1 MVFIP
6 HFFSGNVI
14 GKRFTDGRFPDSWI
28 WTSCRRSSFP
38 NAKRKKMLNYI
49 RVHLYLLKNISKRML
64 EEFGNGLVTR
74 NEYRIYKELK
84 ENGEVQNL
92 RQSKDTESFEWCMK
106 EVRPLLEL
114 YEEFEQLYSNPEEYL
129 MATYCN
135 LNLDI
140 TQTQSSQFN

>member
-1 MVFIP
+1 
-6 HFFSGNVI
+6 
-14 GKRFTDGRFPDSWI
+14 
-28 WTSCRRSSFP
+28 
-38 NAKRKKMLNYI
+38 
-49 RVHLYLLKNISKRML
+49 ML
-64 EEFGNGLVTR
+64 EAFGNGLVTR

-106 EVRPLLEL
+106 EVRPLLKL

-135 LNLDI
+135 LNLNI